1 VRAKTEFSPVVFLRR
16 SRIAYCGART
26 GLILLIVVIL
36 AGIAGTGCRQTANPL
51 WRMRPQFNAVPKDTL
66 SAVAREV
73 EQAIQSGAREPKI
86 ADREGVKINT
96 PEILQA
102 IRTRAARSVLINE
115 FLDTGFAAEHRD
127 GLIYVHL
134 SKEYTKSTKRRQRD
148 RQAYL
153 VKNENDD
160 RWAIY
165 EGLLNANKYGARSLS
180 AIQDIFAEARQQAM
194 TPGQKY
200 QGADGKLLTKEN

>member
-1 VRAKTEFSPVVFLRR
+1 MMNTIFSTATFFRRDRIVLSAAKTGWALLLVA
-16 SRIAYCGART
+16 IA
-26 GLILLIVVIL
+26 
-36 AGIAGTGCRQTANPL
+36 AGMAGTGCRQTANPL

-73 EQAIQSGAREPKI
+73 EQAIQSGTRDPKI
-86 ADREGVKINT
+86 ADREGVKVNT

-180 AIQDIFAEARQQAM
+180 AIQDIFAEARRQAM

-200 QGADGKLLTKEN
+200 QGADGKIVTKEK